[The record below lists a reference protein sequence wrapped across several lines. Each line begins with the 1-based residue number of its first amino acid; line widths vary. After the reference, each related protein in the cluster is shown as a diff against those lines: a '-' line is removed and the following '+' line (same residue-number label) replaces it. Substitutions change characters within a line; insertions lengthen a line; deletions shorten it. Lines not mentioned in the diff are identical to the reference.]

1 MKKLVSLLSVC
12 MLATS
17 AFALDFGVG
26 VNGGMSSSALHATTS
41 IFAVTT
47 DTVTKYKDLG
57 FEAFLTTDYVQ
68 FGMGYLSRGNNGST
82 ITIGG
87 TPNDYPK
94 TDEKYSSIPLEILFR
109 YPLSLGKLK
118 VIPMAGFEYDL
129 CVGGTKA
136 NGDAIASS
144 DLADYNRL
152 TAKLGL
158 GFDIPLSRKLSLR
171 PQALCGF
178 GLYNQ
183 KESDTATSQKS
194 GIYETWS
201 YFDFSLTGGLFLAY
215 KL

>member
-1 MKKLVSLLSVC
+1 MKKLVSLLSAC

-17 AFALDFGVG
+17 AFALDLGVG
-26 VNGGMSSSALHATTS
+26 VNGGMATSSNTQKIKYFDEST
-41 IFAVTT
+41 
-47 DTVTKYKDLG
+47 TVTKYKDLG

-68 FGMGYLSRGNNGST
+68 FGVGYLTRGNNGST
-82 ITIGG
+82 ITVGG
-87 TPNDYPK
+87 TPKDYPK

-109 YPLSLGKLK
+109 YPLPLGKLK
-118 VIPMAGFEYDL
+118 VIPMAGLEYDI

-158 GFDIPLSRKLSLR
+158 GLDIPLSRKLSLR

-201 YFDFSLTGGLFLAY
+201 YFDFSLTGGLVLAY

>member
-17 AFALDFGVG
+17 AFALDLGVG
-26 VNGGMSSSALHATTS
+26 VNGGMATSSNTKQIKYFDESTT
-41 IFAVTT
+41 A
-47 DTVTKYKDLG
+47 TKYKDLG
-57 FEAFLTTDYVQ
+57 FEVFLTTDYVQ
-68 FGMGYLSRGNNGST
+68 FGMGFLSRGNNGST
-82 ITIGG
+82 ITVGG
-87 TPNDYPK
+87 TPKDYPK
-94 TDEKYSSIPLEILFR
+94 TDEKYSYIPLEVLIR
-109 YPLSLGKLK
+109 YPLPLGKLK
-118 VIPMAGFEYDL
+118 VIPMVGLEYDF
-129 CVGGTKA
+129 CTAATTGG
-136 NGDAIASS
+136 GDTVASS
-144 DLADYNRL
+144 NLADYNLL

-201 YFDFSLTGGLFLAY
+201 YFNFSLTGGLILAY